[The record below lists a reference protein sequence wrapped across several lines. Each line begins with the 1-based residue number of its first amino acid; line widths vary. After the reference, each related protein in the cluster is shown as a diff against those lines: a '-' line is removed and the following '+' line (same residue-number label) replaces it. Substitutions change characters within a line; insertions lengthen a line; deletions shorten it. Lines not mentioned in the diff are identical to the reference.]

1 MTPSA
6 RVGVATFAAA
16 LVAACAPLPPAQETM
31 PSHQPAPA
39 TGPRFEHAPRTPRAG
54 FVARHVE
61 LANKALAAGD
71 LAEAEDHWQVLSLVD
86 PENASYAQALQSA
99 REAIRKG
106 VREHFLAGQAARR
119 NGDGAKAKDAFLRVL
134 ALDPAHGEA
143 AKALRE
149 IEHAAMAKTQADRAA
164 RVRAADDVIAG
175 ARARAQ
181 QSAAANNDGY
191 DLEQRLEIV
200 RAGDLQAGLRELRA
214 WVEANPN
221 DRAGRQRAGGVIA
234 ERARDAEAKGL
245 RESALSLYEQAA
257 SLAGAP
263 QPEWATRTQSL
274 RKALGEQYYTEGMK
288 LYRTDLPGAI
298 RQWEAGAKFDPS
310 NANLQMRLREAKL
323 AHDKLQ
329 KIGDRPK

>member
-1 MTPSA
+1 MSTSPRA
-6 RVGVATFAAA
+6 GFAAVAAA
-16 LVAACAPLPPAQETM
+16 LFAACAPLPPADEPM
-31 PSHQPAPA
+31 PSQPAPA
-39 TGPRFEHAPRTPRAG
+39 AGPRIEPAPRTPRAG

-71 LAEAEDHWQVLSLVD
+71 LAEAEDHWQVLALVD
-86 PENASYAQALQSA
+86 PENAGYAQALQSA

-106 VREHFLAGQAARR
+106 VRDHFLAGQTARR

-149 IEHAAMAKTQADRAA
+149 IEHASMAKTQADRAA
-164 RVRAADDVIAG
+164 RVRAAEDVVAG
-175 ARARAQ
+175 ARARAAQ
-181 QSAAANNDGY
+181 PATANDTY
-191 DLEQRLEIV
+191 DLEQRIEIA
-200 RAGDLQAGLRELRA
+200 RAGDLQAGLRELRT
-214 WVEANPN
+214 WVDANPN
-221 DRAGRQRAGGVIA
+221 DRSGRQRAGAVIA
-234 ERARDAEAKGL
+234 ERARDAEAKGM

-257 SLAGAP
+257 SLAGAG

-274 RKALGEQYYTEGMK
+274 RKSLGEQYYTEGMK

-298 RQWEAGAKFDPS
+298 KQWEAGAKFDPS

-323 AHDKLQ
+323 AQEKLQ
-329 KIGDRPK
+329 RIGDRPAK